1 MKIIFGRNRSDKLS
15 NILARL
21 GGSQWSHVG
30 IIDRSGLYVI
40 ESTIPDGVVKTHIND
55 FKDRYTE
62 THISTMTISD
72 EVDPYQLAQEQIG
85 ADYDFTALISMLSS
99 RNWEDPRAWICSEL
113 VAYCSGIFRQGS
125 LSKISVDDIWKVS
138 HDVRQ

>member
-1 MKIIFGRNRSDKLS
+1 MNIIFGRNRSDKVS
-15 NILARL
+15 NWLAKL

-40 ESTIPDGVVKTHIND
+40 ESTIPDGVKKTHIND

-72 EVDPYQLAQEQIG
+72 EVDPYQLAQEQID
-85 ADYDFTALISMLSS
+85 ADYDFMALFSMLSS
-99 RNWEDPRAWICSEL
+99 RNWQDPSAWVCSEL
-113 VAYCSGIFRQGS
+113 VAYCSGIFRHGVV
-125 LSKISVDDIWKVS
+125 SKISVDDIWKVS
-138 HDVRQ
+138 HDSRQ